1 MTAETQEGFL
11 EEVLIAEM
19 AGSGEEVS
27 IAVGQQL
34 DASCDRELTT
44 FPGTPPPPFIVRQL
58 SL

>member
-44 FPGTPPPPFIVRQL
+44 LPGTPPPL
-58 SL
+58 L